1 MICMLRNMGVVLGV
15 SLILIGCSEKEIKR
29 DKDLQKKDT
38 IASSSI
44 SKTIEFVRI
53 ERQQSADSVEYK
65 VIISDSSISGIGNF
79 SPIFYDTLPG
89 YYTFRGTAFRD
100 QKQMGELDSIPTQI
114 HIDWVFRT
122 SIGAG
127 NTGAI
132 GSHRGWGGGA
142 GWTGQPNLM
151 ISPDK
156 TRMNIL
162 QGSLCGKVYSLDY
175 GTGKE
180 IDSAFDTKNPIKGS
194 ISSDPEYPGIV
205 YVGQGIRYTQECGA
219 RAINIKKN
227 TLLSFLSGDDKHS
240 KRYWGALDS
249 SPLIWGQFLLWPA
262 ENGILYKLIRSE
274 KGLKIHSKFVY
285 TVKGNNHLG
294 IESSIA
300 VYGQYGIITDNGGS
314 IICVDLNTLQ
324 PMWYSN
330 NSDDTDA
337 TPVISIEDG
346 KPYVYTGCE
355 VDKQGKQGFA
365 LFRKLDVVNGKEIW
379 RFSLACHSIV
389 NGSYIYNGGMLGTP
403 LLGKSNCSSMIF
415 TSFSQ
420 YKPGNTGLFAAF
432 DKITGKVLWQT
443 PLSAYTWSSPI
454 GYITKQGQF
463 IILLGD
469 VIGNL
474 YVIDGQSGKIIIQ
487 KRVGQNFE
495 SSPIAYGNT
504 AIIASRGNSFFRI
517 SLR

>member
-1 MICMLRNMGVVLGV
+1 
-15 SLILIGCSEKEIKR
+15 
-29 DKDLQKKDT
+29 
-38 IASSSI
+38 
-44 SKTIEFVRI
+44 
-53 ERQQSADSVEYK
+53 
-65 VIISDSSISGIGNF
+65 
-79 SPIFYDTLPG
+79 
-89 YYTFRGTAFRD
+89 
-100 QKQMGELDSIPTQI
+100 
-114 HIDWVFRT
+114 
-122 SIGAG
+122 
-127 NTGAI
+127 
-132 GSHRGWGGGA
+132 
-142 GWTGQPNLM
+142 
-151 ISPDK
+151 
-156 TRMNIL
+156 
-162 QGSLCGKVYSLDY
+162 
-175 GTGKE
+175 
-180 IDSAFDTKNPIKGS
+180 
-194 ISSDPEYPGIV
+194 
-205 YVGQGIRYTQECGA
+205 
-219 RAINIKKN
+219 
-227 TLLSFLSGDDKHS
+227 
-240 KRYWGALDS
+240 
-249 SPLIWGQFLLWPA
+249 
-262 ENGILYKLIRSE
+262 
-274 KGLKIHSKFVY
+274 
-285 TVKGNNHLG
+285 
-294 IESSIA
+294 

-474 YVIDGQSGKIIIQ
+474 YVIDGLSGNIIIQ

>member
-1 MICMLRNMGVVLGV
+1 MKCFLRKVGTILAI
-15 SLILIGCSEKEIKR
+15 SLILIGCSEHEKKRVIEI
-29 DKDLQKKDT
+29 QKKEKVIADT
-38 IASSSI
+38 IKKA
-44 SKTIEFVRI
+44 IEFITI
-53 ERQQSADSVEYK
+53 ERQQSADSIDYQ
-65 VIISDSSISGIGNF
+65 VIIADSSISGIGNF
-79 SPIFYDTLPG
+79 SPILYDTLSG
-89 YYTFRGTAFRD
+89 YYTFRGTPFRD
-100 QKQMGELDSIPTQI
+100 QALMGQLDSIPSSI
-114 HIDWVFRT
+114 HVDWVFRT
-122 SIGAG
+122 SLGAG
-127 NTGAI
+127 NGGSL
-132 GSHRGWGGGA
+132 GSHRSWGGGA
-142 GWTGQPNLM
+142 GWTGQPNLI
-151 ISPDK
+151 ISSDK
-156 TRMNIL
+156 TRMNII

-175 GTGKE
+175 VTGKE

-285 TVKGNNHLG
+285 KVRGNNHLG

-300 VYGQYGIITDNGGS
+300 VYGHYGIITDNGGS
-314 IICVDLNTLQ
+314 IICVDLHTLQ

-355 VDKQGKQGFA
+355 VDKQGNQG
-365 LFRKLDVVNGKEIW
+365 LSIFRKLNLLNGKEIW
-379 RFSLACHSIV
+379 RFSIACHSIV

-432 DKITGKVLWQT
+432 DQITGKVLWQT

-474 YVIDGQSGKIIIQ
+474 YVIDGQSGKIIVQ

-504 AIIASRGNSFFRI
+504 AIIASRGNSFFRV